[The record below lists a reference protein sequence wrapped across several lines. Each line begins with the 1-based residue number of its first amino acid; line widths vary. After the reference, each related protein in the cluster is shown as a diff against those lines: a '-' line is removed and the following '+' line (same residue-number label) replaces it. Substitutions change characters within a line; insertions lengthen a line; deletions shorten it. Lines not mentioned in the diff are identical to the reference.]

1 MIKNIQS
8 YIMPTYGK
16 RKIEFVKGEGAY
28 LFSSNNIKYLDFGSG
43 IAVNSLGHCH
53 SSLVKALQNQS
64 AKLWHTSNLY
74 LNKNQEKYAELLCKH
89 SFAEKAFFTNSGAE
103 SIECGIKVIR
113 SFHYYHQNFEKK
125 NIITFEGAFHG
136 RTFAALSAQQNEE
149 FSEGF
154 EPLLQGFIQVP
165 FNDLNALKNK
175 IDERTAAVLIET
187 VQGEGGIRPVSLNFL
202 EELKNVCDRYKT
214 LLFLDEVQ
222 CGFGRSGKLFSYEW
236 SNIEPD
242 IMAIAKG
249 MGSGFPMGAC
259 LATQDA
265 SVGMTKGK
273 HGSTFGGNPLSIAVG
288 TAVINEIMS
297 NGFLENV
304 DKVSR
309 YLWQNLKDLE
319 NKYNEIIE
327 VRGAGLL
334 LGIKMRTSNKK
345 INELFFE
352 KGLLTLIASD
362 NIVRLAPPL
371 IITNK
376 EVDKAIEIMKKVLE
390 NMNG

>member
-1 MIKNIQS
+1 MIKNVQS

-16 RKIEFVKGEGAY
+16 RKIEFVKGKGAY

-53 SSLVKALQNQS
+53 SKLVKTIQNQS
-64 AKLWHTSNLY
+64 AILWHTSNLY

-89 SFAEKAFFTNSGAE
+89 SFAERVFFTNSGAE

-113 SFHYYHQNFEKK
+113 SFHYHHQNFEKK

-136 RTFAALSAQQNEE
+136 RTFAALSAQQNKK

-154 EPLLQGFIQVP
+154 EPLLPGFIQVP
-165 FNDLNALKNK
+165 FNDLKALRNT

-202 EELKNVCDRYKT
+202 EELKNVCDRYKA

-249 MGSGFPMGAC
+249 MGSGFPIGAC

-265 SVGMTKGK
+265 SVGMTDGK
-273 HGSTFGGNPLSIAVG
+273 HGSTYGGNPLAVAVG
-288 TAVINEIMS
+288 KAVITEIMS
-297 NGFLENV
+297 DGFLENV

-319 NKYNEIIE
+319 NKYNEIVE

-362 NIVRLAPPL
+362 NIVKLAPPL